1 VSRSDAAPAFT
12 PLPPLTIASV
22 DPDAMEALGQAL
34 DALTA
39 DGEAG
44 DA

>member
-1 VSRSDAAPAFT
+1 VTTPEA

-34 DALTA
+34 DALMA
-39 DGEAG
+39 GDGDEAG

>member
-1 VSRSDAAPAFT
+1 VSRSDPAPI
-12 PLPPLTIASV
+12 PLPPLTVAAV

-34 DALTA
+34 DALMA
-39 DGEAG
+39 EAEAS